1 MLKTI
6 PLFRPRARYP
16 AFMAIAML
24 FSAQVWAV
32 PDFTRY
38 ESVEKRKEAFFSF
51 FLPLVKERNSEILA
65 IRKKLAQWQDDPEA
79 VDGWSSND
87 IQDVAAE
94 YGIEDFEPGSPDDWK
109 RLLRRVDVIPPSLA
123 LAQAAKESA
132 WGTSGF
138 AREGNNFF
146 GQWCFEKGCGLV
158 PEERPPNED
167 YEVAVFASAEESVE
181 AYMRNLNRH
190 RGYAP
195 LRRIRED
202 LRSKDE
208 PVTGTA
214 LAKGLEDYSAQGEEY
229 VSRVRALI
237 RSNDLARHDQLR

>member
-6 PLFRPRARYP
+6 PLFRPRARYL
-16 AFMAIAML
+16 ALMVLAML
-24 FSAQVWAV
+24 FSAQVCAA
-32 PDFTRY
+32 PDFTDY

-79 VDGWSSND
+79 VDGRSSRD
-87 IQDVAAE
+87 IRDVAAE
-94 YGIEDFEPGSPDDWK
+94 YGIEDFDPGSPDDWE
-109 RLLRRVDVIPPSLA
+109 RLMRRVDVIPPSLA

-132 WGTSGF
+132 WGTSRF

-158 PEERPPNED
+158 PEERPANRD
-167 YEVAVFASAEESVE
+167 YEVAVFASAEESVD
-181 AYMRNLNRH
+181 AYMQNLNRH
-190 RGYAP
+190 RDYSL

-202 LRSKDE
+202 LRSKGE

-214 LAKGLEDYSAQGEEY
+214 LAQGLEDYSAQGEEY
-229 VSRVRALI
+229 VSRVRDLI
-237 RSNDLARHDQLR
+237 RFNALTRHD